1 MMGAGTETVQT
12 EESGRQEGQIT
23 EGFKWKQG
31 MEEDAIAIVQR
42 GENVLEYGGGS
53 GNGER

>member
-1 MMGAGTETVQT
+1 
-12 EESGRQEGQIT
+12 
-23 EGFKWKQG
+23 

-53 GNGER
+53 GNGEW